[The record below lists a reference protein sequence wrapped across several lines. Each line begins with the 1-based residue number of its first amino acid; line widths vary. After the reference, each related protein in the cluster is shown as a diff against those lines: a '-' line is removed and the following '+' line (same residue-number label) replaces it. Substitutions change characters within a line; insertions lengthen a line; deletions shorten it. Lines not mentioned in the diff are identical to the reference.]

1 MSIWDAFGAD
11 PVALRDG
18 AWLPVRDGRGNV
30 VCEILA
36 RYAHSP
42 QARKVAA
49 ELREKVGQDLDDEA
63 EAKLIRQSLTRGVIL
78 DWRGVPH
85 PTTGEPLPYTP
96 ETAET
101 VFEMRPAFL
110 GAVLVTVGSQER
122 FPRSDDLKEAA
133 EALGNVSGGSS
144 SGVPSSERTASR
156 SSSRKEKLASGT
168 SSRRSRSAGS

>member
-18 AWLPVRDGRGNV
+18 AWLPVYDGRGTL

-42 QARKVAA
+42 QARKVMA
-49 ELREKVGQDLDDEA
+49 ELREVAGKDLDDEG
-63 EAKLIRQSLTRGVIL
+63 EARLIRQSLTRGVVL

-96 ETAET
+96 ETAEA

-110 GAVLVTVGSQER
+110 GAVLVTVGSQDR
-122 FPRSDDLKEAA
+122 FPRLNDLKEAA

-144 SGVPSSERTASR
+144 AGGRSSRRTASR
-156 SSSRKEKLASGT
+156 SSSRKARPASGT
-168 SSRRSRSAGS
+168 SSPRSRPAGS